1 MKQKQLFKNQD
12 ESPIKLI
19 GRRCSLGLEVR
30 GGKRG
35 LGIQYNSGY
44 EVKRVDLS
52 DIVAKRIFI
61 VELVEHGAYKSK
73 LAEIL
78 SISRQSID
86 NYIERKELFGT
97 EGLVNSFRTSQST
110 SLAEQRKEHQR
121 NLPKGNISQKV
132 SEIRKT
138 ERAEKEKNKPV
149 QATLPF
155 DIENDETEKIISV
168 EEQPFTENHNWIETR
183 YAGVFLY
190 IIHLLSTSRLLSLIG
205 GYFGNC
211 YKIFMIFI
219 LMTAIN
225 IRSLEQLKNVRKR
238 EAGVIIGLGR
248 IPSKPKVWEWF
259 YRAAHLK
266 IGQKVLDDYFLHQVR
281 SGQVGCNYLFIDGHL
296 LPYTGKK
303 KVHCGFSTQRG
314 IPLPGQT
321 NMVTCDATGRIVDFD
336 IQEGTGDLRSYI
348 SVLAAKWSSEM
359 PESTIYVFDREG
371 YGGDFFYGLQQNGIC
386 FSTWDKYVNTEKL
399 SKIPEDDFTEKIK
412 FNDKEYRYFEQ
423 SKEFK
428 ITTDKGVDKKI
439 SLRQF
444 IIWNLSANRRTAILS
459 DTGVNK
465 ITAKDCIVGILN
477 RWGASENTFK
487 HIKDRH
493 PYHYHP
499 GFKCVK
505 SDNQE
510 VANPIL
516 EKIKLSVRKLTN
528 KIKSLKVKLADK
540 TPIFNK
546 DGSARRNSAYANIKE
561 AIANKKAI
569 LDQTR
574 KDAKKEPERVNT
586 SSIED
591 YTQFERI
598 DNEGK
603 KLFDLVTSCVWNARK
618 EMVDWLRPHWKTDN
632 EIVDLFYAITKCHG
646 WIHSSKHEV
655 RVRLEPLEQRSRR
668 FAQEQ
673 LCRKLSYLAARLP
686 NGKVIVIEVGDS
698 PLSS

>member
-281 SGQVGCNYLFIDGHL
+281 SGQLQLFV
-296 LPYTGKK
+296 Y
-303 KVHCGFSTQRG
+303 RR
-314 IPLPGQT
+314 PL
-321 NMVTCDATGRIVDFD
+321 
-336 IQEGTGDLRSYI
+336 
-348 SVLAAKWSSEM
+348 
-359 PESTIYVFDREG
+359 
-371 YGGDFFYGLQQNGIC
+371 
-386 FSTWDKYVNTEKL
+386 
-399 SKIPEDDFTEKIK
+399 
-412 FNDKEYRYFEQ
+412 
-423 SKEFK
+423 
-428 ITTDKGVDKKI
+428 
-439 SLRQF
+439 
-444 IIWNLSANRRTAILS
+444 
-459 DTGVNK
+459 
-465 ITAKDCIVGILN
+465 
-477 RWGASENTFK
+477 
-487 HIKDRH
+487 
-493 PYHYHP
+493 
-499 GFKCVK
+499 
-505 SDNQE
+505 
-510 VANPIL
+510 
-516 EKIKLSVRKLTN
+516 
-528 KIKSLKVKLADK
+528 
-540 TPIFNK
+540 TPIYRQEK
-546 DGSARRNSAYANIKE
+546 SA
-561 AIANKKAI
+561 
-569 LDQTR
+569 L
-574 KDAKKEPERVNT
+574 
-586 SSIED
+586 
-591 YTQFERI
+591 
-598 DNEGK
+598 
-603 KLFDLVTSCVWNARK
+603 
-618 EMVDWLRPHWKTDN
+618 WL
-632 EIVDLFYAITKCHG
+632 
-646 WIHSSKHEV
+646 
-655 RVRLEPLEQRSRR
+655 
-668 FAQEQ
+668 
-673 LCRKLSYLAARLP
+673 
-686 NGKVIVIEVGDS
+686 
-698 PLSS
+698 